1 MFRQSVTTP
10 SQALSDRTRVAPWPS
25 PVYANSICTGS
36 LSSTLCPL
44 PRGLHGGVH
53 SQNCHDGLFQNPG
66 PAPVHTTAESHLIAV
81 DTPQPAHALGIAAIA
96 AAEQANSYKSIGPG
110 YLGTGIAGDLSVEV
124 ASPLAT
130 VISASSGIG
139 IYLRS
144 DHMAHRYAKELLI

>member
-1 MFRQSVTTP
+1 MT
-10 SQALSDRTRVAPWPS
+10 A
-25 PVYANSICTGS
+25 
-36 LSSTLCPL
+36 SSKI
-44 PRGLHGGVH
+44 
-53 SQNCHDGLFQNPG
+53 QG
-66 PAPVHTTAESHLIAV
+66 PAPVHTTAESHLMAV

-124 ASPLAT
+124 GIT
-130 VISASSGIG
+130 TGNGDQCQRSGIG